1 MTQVCSLPSSTAD
14 VNETHHEKRLPKGI
28 RVVGTDE
35 KSAPKVEGISRREEQ
50 EAPWGYLFIQH
61 YAAGTFDKRLE
72 EDDFEGDFVPKCFIH
87 RTVNYKQKPNGKG
100 VKKEEKPSISGLI
113 FLQGKTD
120 QLRGFLQKYFPR
132 YHLVNNCMTGQPA
145 SIQDSVMKP
154 FMKVMETEPERVTF
168 LRDPFNPKNGQN
180 RIQAVSAYAG
190 KHQSCI
196 EENRQKGRP
205 ENAPY
210 DLRCP
215 PHLGNHCPRYERSH
229 HHHQRR
235 DGPPFLQ
242 DHTSVSQL
250 HRHLKNKRSQSTY
263 HSENKQREVEAKTD
277 KKKRHALVQHVE

>member
-120 QLRGFLQKYFPR
+120 QLRGFLQKYFPH

-168 LRDPFNPKNGQN
+168 LRDPFIKFAKDHVKLRVLTGIMAGQEGYVV
-180 RIQAVSAYAG
+180 RILRDRQLVMDFGGYAVAISNV
-190 KHQSCI
+190 HN
-196 EENRQKGRP
+196 E
-205 ENAPY
+205 
-210 DLRCP
+210 D
-215 PHLGNHCPRYERSH
+215 
-229 HHHQRR
+229 
-235 DGPPFLQ
+235 F
-242 DHTSVSQL
+242 
-250 HRHLKNKRSQSTY
+250 
-263 HSENKQREVEAKTD
+263 EVAE
-277 KKKRHALVQHVE
+277 